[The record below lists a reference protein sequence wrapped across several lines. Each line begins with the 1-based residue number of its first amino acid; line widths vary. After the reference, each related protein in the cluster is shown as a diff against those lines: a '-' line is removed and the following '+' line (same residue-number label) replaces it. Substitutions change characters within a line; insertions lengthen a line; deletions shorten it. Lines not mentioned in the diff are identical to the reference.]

1 MLPRDRRLTSRR
13 DITAVVRGRRIG
25 TPSLV
30 VHALPCEVGQ
40 RPRFAMAINKGVGGA
55 VVRNRVARRI
65 RHLLAADLPRW
76 DAVGVDVVVRALPPA
91 GAADSAALGEDL
103 RYCLAQLQRT
113 GP

>member
-30 VHALPCEVGQ
+30 VHSRPCEVGR
-40 RPRFAMAINKGVGGA
+40 RPRFALAVNKGVGGA

-65 RHLLAADLPRW
+65 RHLLAADLGRW
-76 DAVGVDVVVRALPPA
+76 DEVGVDVVVRALPPA
-91 GAADSAALGEDL
+91 AQADSTTLGSDL
-103 RYCLAQLQRT
+103 QYCLSQLERT
-113 GP
+113 SA